1 MVREMQESGIL
12 KILKK
17 MFLETFLPNVYFSYT
32 VLFHRK
38 KQRQSKKYQ
47 KSKQNMSLKTCFCYL
62 KLYHVNT

>member
-32 VLFHRK
+32 VLFHWK
-38 KQRQSKKYQ
+38 KT
-47 KSKQNMSLKTCFCYL
+47 KT
-62 KLYHVNT
+62 K